1 MSRFLRSL
9 PAQLLL
15 ITILPL
21 TLVLAA
27 VAFGSVALH
36 QQSMR
41 QLVSERDM
49 RAVMAT
55 SVMLGRVLER
65 RSDGSFNLSQPQ
77 FNALINPMPSQ
88 RPVTAFLVDASGGVL
103 LHTDAV
109 RVGMRMTDHGGVREA
124 LRGEFGVVYQ
134 QDSLTSPEHVI
145 SYAPITIGGYLYGLI
160 LEEPWQ
166 EVIDPVMQYSMV
178 APLVLLPVSI
188 IAVVALILGMRR
200 IVHPL
205 QELERQAEQARV
217 GNVAAL
223 HIPVA
228 GIDEITRLQATLQ
241 TMTEQIEA
249 DNDLMRSYA
258 HAVTEAQEQERKRL
272 ARELHD
278 DTIQNLIVLAQR
290 IQLARIAVRPDEA
303 VMLARL
309 DDMHEG
315 VLRMIDD
322 VRRLS
327 GALRP
332 IYLEEAGL
340 TSGLERLVAESNE
353 AARTRDLTT
362 MVHLDIQGEIP
373 RLQPDVEMTLFRIA
387 QEGITNALKHA
398 HAAHIQVHLSHHA
411 GGVIKLGIHDDGRG
425 FDLSTSKPG
434 FGLTGIRERAA
445 LIGASVALTSTPGHG
460 TSLVVHLPE

>member
-1 MSRFLRSL
+1 M
-9 PAQLLL
+9 
-15 ITILPL
+15 
-21 TLVLAA
+21 LAA

-41 QLVSERDM
+41 QLISERDM

-55 SVMLGRVLER
+55 SVMLGRLLER
-65 RSDGSFNLSQPQ
+65 RPDGSFNLSQPQ
-77 FNALINPMPSQ
+77 FGVLINPMPGH
-88 RPVTAFLVDASGGVL
+88 RPVAAFLVDASGEVL
-103 LHTDAV
+103 LHTDPTQ
-109 RVGMRMTDHGGVREA
+109 VGTRLIDHGGVREA

-145 SYAPITIGGYLYGLI
+145 SFAPVTLGGYPYGLV

-200 IVHPL
+200 IVQPL
-205 QELERQAEQARV
+205 QQLERQAEQARV

-223 HIPVA
+223 HMPVA

-249 DNDLMRSYA
+249 DSERMRSYA
-258 HAVTEAQEQERKRL
+258 RAVTDAQEQERKRL

-290 IQLARIAVRPDEA
+290 IQLARMAVLPGEA
-303 VMLARL
+303 AMLARL
-309 DDMHEG
+309 DDMHQG
-315 VLRMIDD
+315 VMRMIDD

-327 GALRP
+327 RALRP

-340 TSGLERLVAESNE
+340 ASGLERLVAESNE
-353 AARTRDLTT
+353 VARKRDLTT
-362 MVHLDIQGEIP
+362 TVRLDIQGEIP

-398 HAAHIQVHLSHHA
+398 HSAHVDVRLSHQA
-411 GGVIKLGIHDDGRG
+411 GGLTELGIHDDGRG
-425 FDLSTSKPG
+425 FDPSTSKPG

-460 TSLVVHLPE
+460 TSLVLRVP

>member
-1 MSRFLRSL
+1 
-9 PAQLLL
+9 
-15 ITILPL
+15 
-21 TLVLAA
+21 
-27 VAFGSVALH
+27 
-36 QQSMR
+36 
-41 QLVSERDM
+41 M

-77 FNALINPMPSQ
+77 FNALINPMPGH
-88 RPVTAFLVDASGGVL
+88 RPVTAFLVDASGEVL
-103 LHTDAV
+103 FHTDPAQV
-109 RVGMRMTDHGGVREA
+109 GTRVTDHGGVREA

-145 SYAPITIGGYLYGLI
+145 SFAPIALGGYPYGLV

-166 EVIDPVMQYSMV
+166 EVIDPVMQYSLV
-178 APLVLLPVSI
+178 APLILLPVSI
-188 IAVVALILGMRR
+188 IAVVALIVGMRR
-200 IVHPL
+200 IVRPL
-205 QELERQAEQARV
+205 QQLERQAEQASA

-223 HIPVA
+223 RVPVA

-249 DNDLMRSYA
+249 DSERMRSYA

-278 DTIQNLIVLAQR
+278 DTIQNLIVLGQR
-290 IQLARIAVRPDEA
+290 IQLARMAVPPGEA
-303 VMLARL
+303 AMLARL
-309 DDMHEG
+309 DDMHAS

-327 GALRP
+327 RALRP

-340 TSGLERLVAESNE
+340 ASGLERLVAESNE
-353 AARTRDLTT
+353 VARKQGLTLT
-362 MVHLDIQGEIP
+362 VRLDAQGEMP

-398 HAAHIQVHLSHHA
+398 HAAHVNVRLSHQA
-411 GGVIKLGIHDDGRG
+411 GGATELGIQDDGRG
-425 FDLSTSKPG
+425 FDPSTSNPG
-434 FGLTGIRERAA
+434 FGLTGVRERAA

-460 TSLVVHLPE
+460 TSLVVRLS